1 MSGWK
6 TALVGFGRIAAGYA
20 EDPAQA
26 RWYPYASHAQVL
38 RDHPA
43 FDWQAVVDPSP
54 AACAAA
60 GARWGISRTAASAA
74 ALENAEEIEVAVL
87 ATPPDARRG
96 IIECFPNL
104 RAVIVEKPLGTN
116 LENAEAFIAE
126 CRRCG
131 ILVAVNLPRRYDTD
145 LRALAGGGLEN
156 RIGKPMAVFGTY
168 GNGLRN
174 NGTHLV
180 DLIRMLFGSIASV
193 GAVHG
198 CRPFAEG
205 PIEGDIN
212 APFFVVMES
221 GLVTMVQPIRFSSYR
236 EVGLDI
242 WAERGRLQ
250 LVHESLTAIET
261 PVADNRQLSGAM
273 ELSHDNAKA
282 HTTSVGRALYSVYDN
297 LSAALQGHAA
307 LLCPGEEGLATMRVV
322 EELLLV
328 STKVECQ

>member
-20 EDPAQA
+20 DDPAQA

-43 FDWQAVVDPSP
+43 FDWQAVVDPSV
-54 AACAAA
+54 AACATAT
-60 GARWGISRTAASAA
+60 ARWGISRTAVSAA
-74 ALENAEEIEVAVL
+74 TLENAEDIEVAVI
-87 ATPPDARRG
+87 ATPPEARRE
-96 IIECFPNL
+96 IVECFPRL
-104 RAVIVEKPLGTN
+104 RAVIVEKPLGIN
-116 LENAEAFIAE
+116 FAEAEAFIAK
-126 CRRCG
+126 CRHRG

-145 LRALAGGGLEN
+145 LRALADGGLED

-180 DLIRMLFGSIASV
+180 DLVRMLFGSIGSV
-193 GAVHG
+193 GVVPG
-198 CRPFAEG
+198 YRPCAEG

-212 APFFVVMES
+212 VPFFAVMES

-242 WAERGRLQ
+242 WAEQGRLQ
-250 LVHESLTAIET
+250 LVHEGLTAIET

-273 ELSHDNAKA
+273 ELSHDNSKT

-297 LSAALQGHAA
+297 LSAAMQGHAA

-322 EELLLV
+322 EELVLA
-328 STKVECQ
+328 SAKTG

>member
-43 FDWQAVVDPSP
+43 FDWQAVVDPSA
-54 AACAAA
+54 AACATAT
-60 GARWGISRTAASAA
+60 ARWGISRTAISAA

-87 ATPPDARRG
+87 ATPPDARQG
-96 IIECFPNL
+96 IIECFPRL
-104 RAVIVEKPLGTN
+104 RAVIVEKPLGIN
-116 LENAEAFIAE
+116 LAAAESFIAE
-126 CRRCG
+126 CGRRG
-131 ILVAVNLPRRYDTD
+131 ILVAVNLPRRYDAD
-145 LRALAGGGLEN
+145 LRALADRGLED

-193 GAVHG
+193 DAVHG
-198 CRPFAEG
+198 CLPFVEG

-212 APFFVVMES
+212 VPFLAVMAS
-221 GLVTMVQPIRFSSYR
+221 GLIAMVQPIRFSSYR

-273 ELSHDNAKA
+273 ELSHDMSSVS
-282 HTTSVGRALYSVYDN
+282 TTSVGRALYSVYDN
-297 LSAALQGHAA
+297 LAAAMQGHAA

-322 EELLLV
+322 EELVLA
-328 STKVECQ
+328 SAKAGCQ